1 MDDDM
6 GYPQSQP
13 DYDQDVLLVEAL
25 QAGDEQVLGEFIQR
39 QERWVRGVVYSVLGN
54 SPQIDDVM
62 QRVWMNVWQRIG
74 SLEDARRWKHWLY
87 RMARN
92 ASIDMGRRHQRR
104 RNLWQR
110 LTQEKR
116 GKLDSGVNPL
126 QTTMAKEVHAKVLA
140 AIDKMPA
147 IYREPF
153 VMRHVEQWSYKQ
165 IAETLDL
172 PIDTVGTRLVRA
184 RRMLKENLVN
194 KLG

>member
-6 GYPQSQP
+6 GYPKTQP
-13 DYDQDVLLVEAL
+13 DFDQDVLLVEAL
-25 QAGDEQVLGEFIQR
+25 QAGDEQVLGEFIER

-74 SLEDARRWKHWLY
+74 SLEDPRRWKHWLY

-116 GKLDSGVNPL
+116 DKLHTGASPL
-126 QTTMAKEVHAKVLA
+126 QASMAKESHTKVLN
-140 AIDKMPA
+140 AIDRMPA

-153 VMRHVEQWSYKQ
+153 VLRHVEQWTYKQ
-165 IAETLDL
+165 IAETLSL
-172 PIDTVGTRLVRA
+172 PVDTVGTRLVRA
-184 RRMLKENLVN
+184 RRMLKENLE
-194 KLG
+194 KTL